1 VINLYAKKLSIVSSL
16 ALAASAVLIGISVMF
31 PWWELLLYAPQYPEG
46 LSIIV
51 YPTKLD
57 GKLDIINNLNH
68 YIGMANFSEKSFPE
82 LGYLSYLIG
91 GLAALTLIVALLRRK
106 LYLYILIGLFVIGG
120 GLGVIDLFHW
130 LNTFGT
136 HLSPDAPIKI
146 KPFVPPVV
154 GQNHFANFTTYSY
167 LGKGAYL
174 IVLSFILTL
183 IPLWK
188 DRKQ

>member
-1 VINLYAKKLSIVSSL
+1 MVNLSGKKLSLISSL
-16 ALAASAVLIGISVMF
+16 SLICSAILIGVSLLF
-31 PWWELLLYAPQYPEG
+31 PWWKLLLYAPQYPEG

-51 YPTKLD
+51 YTNKLR
-57 GKLDIINNLNH
+57 GNLDVINTLNH
-68 YIGMANFSEKSFPE
+68 YIGMADFSEKTFSE
-82 LGYLSYLIG
+82 LSYLNYLIIGLAILTLLVAILRKKSFLYVLIGVFFIG
-91 GLAALTLIVALLRRK
+91 GLIGALD
-106 LYLYILIGLFVIGG
+106 LY
-120 GLGVIDLFHW
+120 HW

-136 HLSPDAPIKI
+136 HLDPKAPIKI

-154 GQNHFANFTTYSY
+154 GKNHFANFKTYSY

-174 IVLSFILTL
+174 VIIAFLLTL

>member
-1 VINLYAKKLSIVSSL
+1 MVPLLAKKFSL
-16 ALAASAVLIGISVMF
+16 TSALILAGAALLIFYSLF
-31 PWWELLLYAPQYPEG
+31 TSWWELLLIAPQYPEG
-46 LSIIV
+46 LRIIV
-51 YPTKLD
+51 FPNKLE
-57 GKLDIINNLNH
+57 GQLDIINNLNH

-91 GLAALTLIVALLRRK
+91 SLGALTLIVALLRRK
-106 LYLYILIGLFVIGG
+106 LFLYVLIAIFFIGG
-120 GLGVIDLFHW
+120 LLGVYDLYHW
-130 LNTFGT
+130 LHTFGT
-136 HLSPDAPIKI
+136 NLSPEAPIKI
-146 KPFVPPVV
+146 KPFVPPVM
-154 GQNHFANFTTYSY
+154 GKNHFANFTTYSN

>member
-1 VINLYAKKLSIVSSL
+1 MYAKKLSILSSL
-16 ALAASAVLIGISVMF
+16 LLAASAVLIGVSILF

-82 LGYLSYLIG
+82 LRFLSYLIG
-91 GLAALTLIVALLRRK
+91 GLAVLTLIVALLRRK

-120 GLGVIDLFHW
+120 GLGVFDLLHW

-136 HLSPDAPIKI
+136 QLSPDAPIKI
-146 KPFVPPVV
+146 KPFVPPVI

>member
-1 VINLYAKKLSIVSSL
+1 MVNLDAKKFSVVSSL
-16 ALAASAVLIGISVMF
+16 LLVCSAGFIALSLTV

-51 YPTKLD
+51 FPNKLE

-68 YIGMANFSEKSFPE
+68 YIGMSNFSEESFPE
-82 LGYLSYLIG
+82 LGYLRYLIG

-106 LYLYILIGLFVIGG
+106 LFLYVLMAIFLIGGL
-120 GLGVIDLFHW
+120 LGVCDLYHW
-130 LNTFGT
+130 LHTFGT
-136 HLSPDAPIKI
+136 NLSPKAPIKI

-154 GQNHFANFTTYSY
+154 GKNHFANFTTYSY

>member
-1 VINLYAKKLSIVSSL
+1 MSISSSL
-16 ALAASAVLIGISVMF
+16 ILVASAVLIGVSILF
-31 PWWELLLYAPQYPEG
+31 PWWMLLLYAPQYPEG
-46 LSIIV
+46 LNIV
-51 YPTKLD
+51 VYANRLE

-82 LGYLSYLIG
+82 LSYLSYLIG
-91 GLAALTLIVALLRRK
+91 GLSVLTLIVAILRRK
-106 LYLYILIGLFVIGG
+106 LYLYILIGIFVIGG
-120 GLGVIDLFHW
+120 LLGVYDLFHW

-136 HLSPDAPIKI
+136 HLNPDAPIKI

-167 LGKGAYL
+167 IGRGAYL
-174 IVLSFILTL
+174 VVLAFVLML

-188 DRKQ
+188 DQKQ